1 MLKRT
6 EENKRMYE
14 RNSKIDVILDSAE
27 ELMCSMDEPNRD
39 ITVDMIAK
47 NAGIGKG
54 SIYYYFESKDDIVD
68 AVIERSY
75 TSAIQEYFAITA
87 NCDTTL
93 EKVQMLFRS
102 MVCKEFQD
110 SQKNVILSLHVQD
123 NMLIHCKMMITAI
136 QTVSP
141 ILEQL
146 LLEGVQ
152 DGSVYTETPQESAEM
167 IVAMLTFLLN
177 QSFFPTDYKK
187 TYRKLKLYAK
197 ILEICLRAEPGSFD
211 FLFTPLPE

>member
-1 MLKRT
+1 MR
-6 EENKRMYE
+6 E
-14 RNSKIDVILDSAE
+14 RNSKIDIILDSAE
-27 ELMCSMDEPNRD
+27 DLMCRMEIPDQD

-54 SIYYYFESKDDIVD
+54 SIYYYFNSKDEIID

-75 TSAIQEYFAITA
+75 SSAIQAYFAVTA
-87 NCDTTL
+87 GCGTTL
-93 EKVQMLFRS
+93 EKVQMLFRT

-123 NMLIHCKMMITAI
+123 GMLLHCKMMITAI

-146 LLEGVQ
+146 LLEGVE
-152 DGSVYTETPQESAEM
+152 DGSLYTETPQESAEM

-177 QSFFPTDYKK
+177 QSFFPTDLES
-187 TYRKLKLYAK
+187 TYRKLKLYARV
-197 ILEICLRAEPGSFD
+197 LETCLRSEPGSFD
-211 FLFTPLPE
+211 FLFTPEQK

>member
-1 MLKRT
+1 MH
-6 EENKRMYE
+6 E

-27 ELMCSMDEPNRD
+27 ELMCRMEEPNRD
-39 ITVDMIAK
+39 ITVDMIAR

-54 SIYYYFESKDDIVD
+54 SIYYYFESKDDIID

-75 TSAIQEYFAITA
+75 SSAIQEYFAVTA
-87 NCDTTL
+87 KCDTTL

-110 SQKNVILSLHVQD
+110 NQKNVILSLHVQD
-123 NMLIHCKMMITAI
+123 DMLLHCKMMITAI

-177 QSFFPTDYKK
+177 QSFFPTDYEK

-197 ILEICLRAEPGSFD
+197 VLETCLRSEPGSFD

>member
-1 MLKRT
+1 MR
-6 EENKRMYE
+6 E
-14 RNSKIDVILDSAE
+14 RNGKIDLILDSAE
-27 ELMCSMDEPNRD
+27 ELMCTMEKPDQD

-54 SIYYYFESKDDIVD
+54 SIYYYFESKDDIID

-75 TSAIQEYFAITA
+75 SSAIQAYFAVTDS
-87 NCDTTL
+87 CGTTL
-93 EKVQMLFRS
+93 EKVKTLFRT

-123 NMLIHCKMMITAI
+123 DMLLHCKLMITAI

-141 ILEQL
+141 ILEEL
-146 LLEGVQ
+146 LLEGVS
-152 DGSVYTETPQESAEM
+152 DGSLSTETPKESAEM

-177 QSFFPTDYKK
+177 QSFFPSDPESTL
-187 TYRKLKLYAK
+187 RKLKLYAR
-197 ILEICLRAEPGSFD
+197 ILNTCLRAEPGSFD
-211 FLFTPLPE
+211 FLFTPEET

>member
-1 MLKRT
+1 
-6 EENKRMYE
+6 MYE

-27 ELMCSMDEPNRD
+27 ELMCRMYEPNRE

-47 NAGIGKG
+47 NARIGKG

-177 QSFFPTDYKK
+177 QSFFPTDYEK

-197 ILEICLRAEPGSFD
+197 ILETCLRAEPGSFD